1 MKCANHGPLLAAI
14 MIIAYL
20 ERESLVH
27 AYVGVRVRARA
38 QVDTPTGGGDAASAE
53 GEEQSRRLA
62 NYRPLLI
69 T

>member
-1 MKCANHGPLLAAI
+1 

-38 QVDTPTGGGDAASAE
+38 QVDTPTGAAMRRRPKEKNRAV
-53 GEEQSRRLA
+53 GSRTTGL
-62 NYRPLLI
+62 Y
-69 T
+69 

>member
-20 ERESLVH
+20 ERELLVH

-38 QVDTPTGGGDAASAE
+38 QVDTPTDAASNEKRNGAV
-53 GEEQSRRLA
+53 GSPTTGL
-62 NYRPLLI
+62 Y
-69 T
+69 

>member
-1 MKCANHGPLLAAI
+1 